1 MEPPS
6 SIKLREPLLVL
17 VAAVLLIW
25 WGINAFNT
33 GNLLWFLP
41 FQPVHQ
47 PSRIIVR
54 DFGTAVTLQP
64 GAAGYN
70 ELTEALNQSLASF
83 GNRELI
89 PIGLGEE
96 TLRRYHEEEL
106 VLEVYYPEPVRFNT
120 SVRLTG
126 VNQLLIPIDA
136 THDDQGY
143 VFIGRDG
150 QWRVGAM
157 VIENDE
163 PLMEAMSE
171 LGYLEGLSR

>member
-1 MEPPS
+1 MESPS
-6 SIKLREPLLVL
+6 NIKLREPLLVL

-41 FQPVHQ
+41 FQPVHE

-54 DFGTAVTLQP
+54 EYGTAVTLQP

-70 ELTEALNQSLASF
+70 VLSEALNESLADF
-83 GNRELI
+83 GNRELVDV
-89 PIGLGEE
+89 GLGEE

-106 VLEVYYPEPVRFNT
+106 VVEVYYPEPVRFNT

-126 VNQLLIPIDA
+126 INQLLIPIEA
-136 THDDQGY
+136 THDDRGY

-150 QWRVGAM
+150 QWRIGAM
-157 VIENDE
+157 VMENDE

-171 LGYLEGLSR
+171 LGYLE

>member
-1 MEPPS
+1 MESPS
-6 SIKLREPLLVL
+6 KIKLREPLLVL
-17 VAAVLLIW
+17 VAIVLLIW
-25 WGINAFNT
+25 WGTNAFNT
-33 GNLLWFLP
+33 GNALWFLP
-41 FQPVHQ
+41 FQPLHQ
-47 PSRIIVR
+47 PGRIIVR
-54 DFGTAVTLQP
+54 DYGTAVTLQP
-64 GAAGYN
+64 GTAGYD
-70 ELTEALNQSLASF
+70 ELTEALNQVLGDF
-83 GNRELI
+83 VNRELI

-136 THDDQGY
+136 THDGQGY

-157 VIENDE
+157 VMADDE
-163 PLMEAMSE
+163 ALLATMSE
-171 LGYLEGLSR
+171 LGYLE